1 MSVGGAGGRTQA
13 SSQYADLMDNVGK
26 LETFCRQRK
35 TARLEVISESGA
47 PGQDTSASF
56 RGRKVISVK
65 PRGNLFKRLIA
76 FFSPTRSAKAKRAR
90 EREAKVLLHD
100 QVMKAIE
107 GGELSK
113 QDRKR
118 LVDDV
123 SGGVI
128 PGFSRSERESIRGRI
143 LHAVLRSENI
153 NTMLSEAEEGIKS
166 LPALID
172 KIPAVS
178 LHDARE
184 AVKGIYKA
192 SLLKPG
198 RISNDSRLQ
207 QDLGRLERHF
217 ADSAQSGDFRCL
229 VEEVIRETLH
239 SLPERLS
246 QDEYDDLLSIW
257 GEESNSFI
265 IPDHELP
272 LRTVVKQIFLSAA
285 SAESSIHSDPRNLV
299 LEKDYRLIQDLKR
312 YPKLKIEVNRR
323 SEFSYLKRQLSADK
337 AKVRKALNQLSAEVT
352 RLDVDNIRER
362 LKAGEN
368 LTKEEGQ
375 LIAESRRALLD
386 IQLTAGRRWELSILS
401 QPEQWPGQQDTLTKL
416 LKIQEIGTLRGQE
429 IDLAQLD
436 WLIKQHDD
444 ARTHPRVAIEG
455 AGPTGLALALSQ
467 FEAGA
472 DVSVFDNRS
481 TEYDKGQ
488 VVRLDLKWMDM
499 LKFYLG
505 EHYYELFGE
514 GEESKGIVRSDGLG
528 EIAIQHLEEVLQD
541 RLNEL
546 RQRNNQTHEGDGPAS
561 LERMTAFE
569 LEGVESGVEGFK
581 VRARYNPAYDAAQ
594 QAGAKHDTLEEAVVH
609 RPVDMII
616 CASGKNSRLGNK
628 FLKDGMGNYGRSY
641 TACSWEGKQGEE
653 LPNQELNTFQD
664 FRKTVVFNKDFH
676 QHFKEQLYQELQM
689 LKESDDPI
697 RNVVFRKDLEELER
711 RTLDQGMQTRCLE
724 NKNLVYIGMELPD
737 PLNQYC
743 HKLKRDIRDQL
754 LKSSTSGSG
763 PGNSE
768 EAYQRATKKA
778 LESVK
783 KVVHKAWLQ
792 AVAHYH
798 GIDQSGSIGAT
809 SDKINHQFTSVLF
822 ARHQRREQ
830 NFAISEAHGHQLAVT
845 AAGETAV
852 GDHFM
857 LDSGLSGARENVLSL
872 QDFTHKTAK
881 HTDPFDPDLHRAEL
895 ETRHRRIT
903 DDVSEHARVFLR

>member
-1 MSVGGAGGRTQA
+1 MSIEGAGGRTQA

-35 TARLEVISESGA
+35 AARLEVISESGA
-47 PGQDTSASF
+47 PGQDTSATF
-56 RGRKVISVK
+56 GGRKVIIVK

-76 FFSPTRSAKAKRAR
+76 FFSPTRSAKAQRAR

-118 LVDDV
+118 LVNDV

-128 PGFSRSERESIRGRI
+128 PGFSRSERENIREKI
-143 LHAVLRSENI
+143 LYAVLRTENI
-153 NTMLSEAEEGIKS
+153 KTMLNEAEEGIKS
-166 LPALID
+166 LPGLID

-184 AVKGIYKA
+184 AMKGFYMA
-192 SLLKPG
+192 SLLTPD
-198 RISNDSRLQ
+198 RVRHDI
-207 QDLGRLERHF
+207 RLEQDFGTLKQHF
-217 ADSAQSGDFRCL
+217 DRTDQSGDFQCL
-229 VEEVIRETLH
+229 VTDVVREILH

-257 GEESNSFI
+257 GDEFRSYS
-265 IPDHELP
+265 IPERDGP
-272 LRTVVKQIFLSAA
+272 LSTVMNQIFLSAVGK
-285 SAESSIHSDPRNLV
+285 EFPFHSDPRDLV

-312 YPKLKIEVNRR
+312 HPKLKVQFDGRR
-323 SEFSYLKRQLSADK
+323 EFSFQDRQLSADK
-337 AKVRKALNQLSAEVT
+337 TNVRKTLNRLSAEVT
-352 RLDVDNIRER
+352 RLDVDKIRER

-375 LIAESRRALLD
+375 LIAKSRRALLD

-401 QPEQWPGQQDTLTKL
+401 QPEQWPGQQNTLTKL

-467 FEAGA
+467 FEVGA
-472 DVSVFDNRS
+472 DVSVFDNKS
-481 TEYDKGQ
+481 TEHDKGQ

-505 EHYYELFGE
+505 EHYYELFAE

-528 EIAIQHLEEVLQD
+528 EIAIQHLEEALHD

-546 RQRNNQTHEGDGPAS
+546 RQRNNQTHEDDEPSS
-561 LERMTAFE
+561 LERMAAFE
-569 LEGVESGVEGFK
+569 LEGVESGEQGYK
-581 VRARYNPAYDAAQ
+581 VRARYNPAYDQ

-628 FLKDGMGNYGRSY
+628 FLRDGMDNYGRSY

-653 LPNQELNTFQD
+653 LTNQGLNTFQD
-664 FRKTVVFNKDFH
+664 FKKTVVFNKDFH
-676 QHFKEQLYQELQM
+676 QHFKEQLYRELQM
-689 LKESDDPI
+689 LKDSDDPI
-697 RNVVFRKDLEELER
+697 RNAVFPEDLAELER
-711 RTLDQGMQTRCLE
+711 QTLDKGMQTRCLE
-724 NKNLVYIGMELPD
+724 NKNQVYIGMELPN
-737 PLNQYC
+737 PLDGYC

-754 LKSSTSGSG
+754 LKRSTSGSD
-763 PGNSE
+763 PTHSQ
-768 EAYQRATKKA
+768 EAFQRATKKA

-798 GIDQSGSIGAT
+798 GIDQSIGAT
-809 SDKINHQFTSVLF
+809 SDKINHHFTSVLCT
-822 ARHQRREQ
+822 RHQRLEQ
-830 NFAISEAHGHQLAVT
+830 NFAIREAHEHQLAVT

-857 LDSGLSGARENVLSL
+857 LDSGMSGARENVLSL
-872 QDFTHKTAK
+872 QDFTDKTAK
-881 HTDPFDPDLHRAEL
+881 HTDPFDPDLHRAEH
-895 ETRHRRIT
+895 ETRHSRT
-903 DDVSEHARVFLR
+903 TGYVSENARIFLR

>member
-13 SSQYADLMDNVGK
+13 SSQYTDLMDNVGK
-26 LETFCRQRK
+26 LETFFRQRK
-35 TARLEVISESGA
+35 TARLEVSESGS
-47 PGQDTSASF
+47 PGQDTSATF
-56 RGRKVISVK
+56 RGRKVVSVK
-65 PRGNLFKRLIA
+65 PRGNLFKRLVA
-76 FFSPTRSAKAKRAR
+76 FFSPTRSAKAQRAR

-100 QVMKAIE
+100 QVMRAIE

-123 SGGVI
+123 SEGVI
-128 PGFSRSERESIRGRI
+128 PGFSRSERESIRGKI
-143 LHAVLRSENI
+143 LYAVLRTENI
-153 NTMLSEAEEGIKS
+153 NTMLNEAEEGIKS
-166 LPALID
+166 LPGLID

-178 LHDARE
+178 LHNARE
-184 AVKGIYKA
+184 AIKGFYMA
-192 SLLKPG
+192 SLLTPD
-198 RISNDSRLQ
+198 RVRHDIRLA
-207 QDLGRLERHF
+207 QDFGMLKQHF
-217 ADSAQSGDFRCL
+217 NSTDQSGDFQCL
-229 VEEVIRETLH
+229 AKEVTREILH

-257 GEESNSFI
+257 GDELSGYH
-265 IPDHELP
+265 IPEREVP
-272 LRTVVKQIFLSAA
+272 LHKALGQIFLNAA
-285 SAESSIHSDPRNLV
+285 RLELSIHSDPRNLV
-299 LEKDYRLIQDLKR
+299 QEKDYRFIQDLKR
-312 YPKLKIEVNRR
+312 HPKLKRQFDSR
-323 SEFSYLKRQLSADK
+323 SGFSYLDGRLSEDK
-337 AKVRKALNQLSAEVT
+337 AKLRKTLNRLSAEVT
-352 RLDVDNIRER
+352 GLDVDNIRER
-362 LKAGEN
+362 LKAGED
-368 LTKEEGQ
+368 LTKEERQ

-386 IQLTAGRRWELSILS
+386 IQLTAGRRWDMGILS
-401 QPEQWPGQQDTLTKL
+401 QPEQWRGQEDTLTKL
-416 LKIQEIGTLRGQE
+416 LKVQEIGTLRGQE

-436 WLIKQHDD
+436 WLIEQHDD

-467 FEAGA
+467 FEVGA

-514 GEESKGIVRSDGLG
+514 GEESKGVVRSDGLG
-528 EIAIQHLEEVLQD
+528 EIAICHLEEALHD
-541 RLNEL
+541 RLSEL
-546 RQRNNQTHEGDGPAS
+546 RQRNNQTHEEDEPSS
-561 LERMTAFE
+561 LERMADFE
-569 LEGVESGVEGFK
+569 LEGVESGEQGYK

-628 FLKDGMGNYGRSY
+628 FLKDGMGDYGKSY

-653 LPNQELNTFQD
+653 LPNQGLNTFQD

-676 QHFKEQLYQELQM
+676 QHFKEQLYRELQM

-697 RNVVFRKDLEELER
+697 KNVVFPEDLAELKR
-711 RTLDQGMQTRCLE
+711 RTLDKGVQTRCLE
-724 NKNLVYIGMELPD
+724 NKNQVYIGMELPD
-737 PLNQYC
+737 PLNEYC

-754 LKSSTSGSG
+754 LNSSTSGSD
-763 PGNSE
+763 PSNSE

-809 SDKINHQFTSVLF
+809 SDKINHQFTSVLCT
-822 ARHQRREQ
+822 RSQRLEK
-830 NFAISEAHGHQLAVT
+830 NFAIREAHGHQLAVT

-881 HTDPFDPDLHRAEL
+881 HTEPFDPGLHRAEL
-895 ETRHRRIT
+895 ETRHSRTT
-903 DDVSEHARVFLR
+903 DDVSKHAGIFLR